1 MRNWIFGIMNI
12 FANCLSFKVKKKNH
26 TPWNLKNKQ
35 NKITPTHNVCNSL
48 YFIRLIGCVW
58 RFFFAFGIKISESCT
73 TACTYYNSTF
83 QICFLVFFFF
93 SQILKHAILQ
103 MDQKVKHTS
112 GRLAQH
118 TFCFLNMSSVTPTLN
133 IGLWSY
139 RACIHC
145 VYLCSPRQTHV

>member
-1 MRNWIFGIMNI
+1 MCVIRYISFGLLGVSED
-12 FANCLSFKVKKKNH
+12 FF
-26 TPWNLKNKQ
+26 
-35 NKITPTHNVCNSL
+35 SL
-48 YFIRLIGCVW
+48 
-58 RFFFAFGIKISESCT
+58 SESK
-73 TACTYYNSTF
+73 
-83 QICFLVFFFF
+83 FLSRVQLLALTIILHFRSVFLFFFF